1 MMNRAVAWASGV
13 AMVVAS
19 AALPVAAHEGHD
31 AEASAALEPAKVA
44 HVFDRMKLLAGEWV
58 AAEDG
63 PMFKRGALVSR
74 YVLTGGGTALVDT
87 LFPGA
92 PHEMTT
98 IYHRDGADLALTHYC
113 AGGNQPRMRA
123 SAPAADARVLELAFD
138 GGTNLDASRDSHMH
152 SARIELI
159 GPDELIGHWQGWS
172 GGKPDGPP
180 MRFHLVRKTAAL
192 AAPARD

>member
-98 IYHRDGADLALTHYC
+98 VYHRDGADLALTHYC

-123 SAPAADARVLELAFD
+123 SAPAAGWRCAMPSAPKCACSSASWPPISPAFPRSTA
-138 GGTNLDASRDSHMH
+138 GR
-152 SARIELI
+152 
-159 GPDELIGHWQGWS
+159 P
-172 GGKPDGPP
+172 
-180 MRFHLVRKTAAL
+180 KTC
-192 AAPARD
+192 R